1 MKCAARLIALSV
13 ALAVALTAAVKA
25 AEPIEPF
32 NGKDLAGW
40 KVTGAPAKTSW
51 VVGTATL
58 DEKNPG
64 RFVVSKEGNELISPR
79 ADGNIYTERQF
90 GDCVLTLEVM
100 VPKGSNSGVYLQG
113 IYEVQVLDSFGRKGK
128 PSPGDMGGIY
138 TAAAPKNPK
147 YKAPGEWQTF
157 EIHFLAPR
165 FDASGKKTANG
176 KFTKVVLNGVTI
188 HENVEVKGPTGGGL
202 RGNEAPTGPI
212 MFQGDHGPVAYR
224 NIKITPAE

>member
-1 MKCAARLIALSV
+1 MKCSARLIALSV

-25 AEPIEPF
+25 AEPIELF

-40 KVTGAPAKTSW
+40 KVTGAPAKSSW
-51 VVGTATL
+51 VVGTAKL
-58 DEKNPG
+58 DEKTPN
-64 RFVVSKEGNELISPR
+64 RCVVSKEGNELISPR
-79 ADGNIYTERQF
+79 TDGNIYTERQF

-100 VPKGSNSGVYLQG
+100 VPKGSNSGIYLQG
-113 IYEVQVLDSFGRKGK
+113 IYEIQILDSFGRKD
-128 PSPGDMGGIY
+128 PPRQGDMGGIY
-138 TAAAPKNPK
+138 QNAAPKNPK

-224 NIKITPAE
+224 NIKIAAVK